1 MDIDLFSDMVK
12 GLILDNDEVTLP
24 GLGTFVSEVMPST
37 FSDKGYTINPPYR
50 KLSFRQRG
58 SGNEEMLAD
67 FYAEINGTDLE
78 TSKRI
83 LGEFI
88 AGLRTTLQAKKVV
101 IFPGLGRLRATKE
114 NTFFFIA
121 DEDLDI
127 YRYGVGLEPV
137 SLKTH
142 EETPDE
148 VAQSVAALRELV
160 ADPAPVRDSIVP
172 VTLTGSVTEEEG
184 SLTGETGS
192 ENMKDVPVADA
203 IEETVPVASTALA
216 TDTTASVTE
225 TEGSVTEVT
234 SVVTEAGGSGVEG
247 KNTVPDKIVVETE
260 KTEKTE
266 ETSAATGRSDT
277 GDEKTGNEE
286 TSHKTKK
293 SAWRVALIVSASLLA
308 LALVALGIFILL
320 VHVAPD
326 FIDSILYTPEELRII
341 NH

>member
-127 YRYGVGLEPV
+127 YPYGVGLEPV

-160 ADPAPVRDSIVP
+160 ADPAPVRDPIVP
-172 VTLTGSVTEEEG
+172 VTSTGSVTEEEG

-192 ENMKDVPVADA
+192 ENMKDVPMADA

-216 TDTTASVTE
+216 TDTT
-225 TEGSVTEVT
+225 GSVTEAT
-234 SVVTEAGGSGVEG
+234 SVVTEAGGSGGEEN
-247 KNTVPDKIVVETE
+247 NTVPDKTVVETE
-260 KTEKTE
+260 KTEETE
-266 ETSAATGRSDT
+266 GTSTATGKSDT
-277 GDEKTGNEE
+277 GDEKNGNEE
-286 TSHKTKK
+286 TSHKAKK
-293 SAWRVALIVSASLLA
+293 SAWRVALIVVASLLA

>member
-58 SGNEEMLAD
+58 SGNEEMMAE
-67 FYAEINGTDLE
+67 FYAKINGTDLE

-127 YRYGVGLEPV
+127 YPYGVGLEPV

-160 ADPAPVRDSIVP
+160 AVPVREPIAPVA
-172 VTLTGSVTEEEG
+172 LTGSVTEE
-184 SLTGETGS
+184 
-192 ENMKDVPVADA
+192 
-203 IEETVPVASTALA
+203 
-216 TDTTASVTE
+216 TDTPTDE
-225 TEGSVTEVT
+225 
-234 SVVTEAGGSGVEG
+234 
-247 KNTVPDKIVVETE
+247 
-260 KTEKTE
+260 
-266 ETSAATGRSDT
+266 SDT
-277 GDEKTGNEE
+277 GAENEKEDEKEREEE
-286 TSHKTKK
+286 TGHKTRNR
-293 SAWRVALIVSASLLA
+293 AWKVVLIVAASLIG

-320 VHVAPD
+320 AHIAPD

>member
-127 YRYGVGLEPV
+127 YPYGVGLEPV

-160 ADPAPVRDSIVP
+160 ADPAHVRDPIVP

-225 TEGSVTEVT
+225 TEGSVTEAT
-234 SVVTEAGGSGVEG
+234 SVVTEAGGSGVEE
-247 KNTVPDKIVVETE
+247 KNTVPDKTVVETE

-266 ETSAATGRSDT
+266 ETSAATGKSDT
-277 GDEKTGNEE
+277 GGEKAGNEE

>member
-58 SGNEEMLAD
+58 SGNEEMMAE
-67 FYAEINGTDLE
+67 FYAKINGTDLE

-127 YRYGVGLEPV
+127 YPYGVGLEPV

-160 ADPAPVRDSIVP
+160 DEPVAPVAELVEAAD
-172 VTLTGSVTEEEG
+172 VTGDDAAKE
-184 SLTGETGS
+184 SLRQARRPE
-192 ENMKDVPVADA
+192 
-203 IEETVPVASTALA
+203 
-216 TDTTASVTE
+216 
-225 TEGSVTEVT
+225 
-234 SVVTEAGGSGVEG
+234 
-247 KNTVPDKIVVETE
+247 E
-260 KTEKTE
+260 KTERREEAVAQPEKAEEYREESISTE
-266 ETSAATGRSDT
+266 THIG
-277 GDEKTGNEE
+277 
-286 TSHKTKK
+286 KK
-293 SAWRVALIVSASLLA
+293 RGWKVVLIVAASLIG

-320 VHVAPD
+320 AHFAPD

>member
-58 SGNEEMLAD
+58 SGNEEMMAE
-67 FYAEINGTDLE
+67 FYAKINGTDLE

-127 YRYGVGLEPV
+127 YPYGVGLEPV

-160 ADPAPVRDSIVP
+160 ADPVPIREPIAPVAELVEAAD
-172 VTLTGSVTEEEG
+172 VTGDDAAKE
-184 SLTGETGS
+184 SLRQARRPE
-192 ENMKDVPVADA
+192 
-203 IEETVPVASTALA
+203 
-216 TDTTASVTE
+216 
-225 TEGSVTEVT
+225 
-234 SVVTEAGGSGVEG
+234 
-247 KNTVPDKIVVETE
+247 E
-260 KTEKTE
+260 KTERREEAVAQPEKAEEYREESISTE
-266 ETSAATGRSDT
+266 THIGKKRGWKVAAVVAASVVG
-277 GDEKTGNEE
+277 
-286 TSHKTKK
+286 
-293 SAWRVALIVSASLLA
+293 VALL
-308 LALVALGIFILL
+308 ALGIFILL
-320 VHVAPD
+320 AHIAPD

>member
-1 MDIDLFSDMVK
+1 MDIDLFSEIVK

-114 NTFFFIA
+114 NAFFFIA

-127 YRYGVGLEPV
+127 YPYGVGLEPV

-160 ADPAPVRDSIVP
+160 ADPAPVREPIVP
-172 VTLTGSVTEEEG
+172 VTSTGSVTEEDG

-192 ENMKDVPVADA
+192 ENVKDVPVADA

-225 TEGSVTEVT
+225 TEGSVTEAT
-234 SVVTEAGGSGVEG
+234 SVVTEAGGSGVEE
-247 KNTVPDKIVVETE
+247 KNTVPDKTVVETE
-260 KTEKTE
+260 ETEGTE
-266 ETSAATGRSDT
+266 GTSTATGKSDT
-277 GDEKTGNEE
+277 GGEKAGNEE
-286 TSHKTKK
+286 TSHKAKK
-293 SAWRVALIVSASLLA
+293 SVWRVAFIVAASLLA

>member
-127 YRYGVGLEPV
+127 YPYGVGLEPV

-160 ADPAPVRDSIVP
+160 ADPASVREPIVP
-172 VTLTGSVTEEEG
+172 VTSTGSVTEEEG

-216 TDTTASVTE
+216 TDTT
-225 TEGSVTEVT
+225 GSVTEAT
-234 SVVTEAGGSGVEG
+234 SVVTEAGGSGVEE
-247 KNTVPDKIVVETE
+247 KNTVPDKTVVETE
-260 KTEKTE
+260 KTEETE
-266 ETSAATGRSDT
+266 GTSTATGKSDT

-286 TSHKTKK
+286 TSHKAKK
-293 SAWRVALIVSASLLA
+293 SAWRVALIVVASLLA